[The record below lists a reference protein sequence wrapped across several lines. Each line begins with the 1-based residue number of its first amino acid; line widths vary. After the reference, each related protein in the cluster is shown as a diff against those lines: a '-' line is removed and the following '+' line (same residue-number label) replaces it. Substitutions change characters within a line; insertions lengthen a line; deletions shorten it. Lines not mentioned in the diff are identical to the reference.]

1 MATFRRNRLA
11 SALIPLLGM
20 SLISTALSAQDS
32 STTPPDGA
40 TPAAS
45 KDTKQLQQVVVTG
58 TRQSTRTVAESLSP
72 IDVLTPAD
80 INASG
85 ATDIASALN
94 TLLPSLNFPRPAI
107 NDGNDAVR
115 PLTLRGL
122 SPDDVLVL
130 VDGKR
135 YHTTSLVNYN
145 NSIGRGSA
153 PVDFNSIPISAID
166 HIEVLRDGAAA
177 Q

>member
-1 MATFRRNRLA
+1 M
-11 SALIPLLGM
+11 
-20 SLISTALSAQDS
+20 
-32 STTPPDGA
+32 
-40 TPAAS
+40 
-45 KDTKQLQQVVVTG
+45 
-58 TRQSTRTVAESLSP
+58 
-72 IDVLTPAD
+72 LTPAD

-135 YHTTSLVNYN
+135 YHTNSLVNYN

-166 HIEVLRDGAAA
+166 HIEVLRDGAARRNTA
-177 Q
+177 RTPSPAWSTSSSSAAVRQATMKSPPMAASWTRATARKTGCLDRSAFP